1 MDGRGIRGL
10 GRLVVD
16 TPKENYE
23 DDEVKV
29 VSLPGCDGPLCQ
41 KITVQVEFWKLVYGV
56 ANGADGDR
64 LSDGTRPT
72 TTSTSAG

>member
-1 MDGRGIRGL
+1 M
-10 GRLVVD
+10 
-16 TPKENYE
+16 
-23 DDEVKV
+23 KV
-29 VSLPGCDGPLCQ
+29 VRLPGCDGPLCR